1 LNFFFWRTELLPAEI
16 ADCNKTEADYP
27 RESTIAQL
35 FEQQV
40 ARTPDAVAVVSA
52 GRGLTYRELDQRSH
66 QLARHLQQLDVH
78 TETLVGI
85 AVERSVEMMVGL
97 LAILKAGGAYVPMDP
112 SYPAKRIALMI
123 EDSDAPVI
131 LATERTRSCLG
142 NTSRQIVSIDG
153 AADADAIAGNGA
165 HPVSSTATGQNLAYV
180 IYTSGSTGKPKGVM
194 IEHHNVV
201 NFFTGMDR
209 AIGAEPG
216 VWLAVTSISFDISV
230 LELFWTLTRGFQV
243 IIHGDEGTQTIPDE
257 IRKYGV
263 THMQSTP
270 SLARMVAVN
279 PDGLASLGR
288 LKKLFLGGEALPP
301 SLIRQLRQ
309 EFHGE
314 MHNMYGPT
322 ETTIWSTTFPIT
334 EDSDS
339 IPIGKPI
346 ANTQVYVLDS
356 GLQPVAAGAP
366 GDLYIGGD
374 GVVRGYWQ
382 RPELTAE
389 KFLSDPFR
397 PGNRMYRTGD
407 IARFLPG
414 GDLEF
419 LGRADFQLKLR
430 GFRIEIGEIEAALEN
445 QAGVRQAAVVA
456 REFKSRS
463 QTQTQTQTEDKR
475 LVAYVVPKSGTE
487 LKVADLRA
495 ALAATLPEYM
505 VPSNF
510 VFLDSFPLT
519 ANGKIDRNA
528 LPHPSTLE
536 NETSAASEMPR
547 NELEGAIGQA
557 WKDALG
563 VDSVGLDEN
572 FFDLGAHSLMVAEV
586 HMQLQQLLDRELSL
600 VDLFQFPTVTAL
612 ANHLKG
618 EETAPQVSS
627 RAARRLAAR
636 QQQAQRT

>member
-1 LNFFFWRTELLPAEI
+1 LLRAEI
-16 ADCNKTEADYP
+16 ADCDRTETAYS

-35 FEQQV
+35 FERQA

-52 GRGLTYRELDQRSH
+52 GRGLSYRDLDHRSN
-66 QLARHLQQLDVH
+66 QLARHLQQFGVQR
-78 TETLVGI
+78 ETLVGI

-112 SYPAKRIALMI
+112 SYPVQRIALMV
-123 EDSDAPVI
+123 EDSEAPVI
-131 LATERTRSCLG
+131 LATERTRPRLG
-142 NTSRQIVSIDG
+142 KTARPIVSIDG
-153 AADADAIAGNGA
+153 DADAIARNGT
-165 HPVSSTATGQNLAYV
+165 HPVSSTASGQNLAYV

-201 NFFTGMDR
+201 NFFIGMDR
-209 AIGAEPG
+209 AIGADPG

-270 SLARMVAVN
+270 SLARMIAVN
-279 PDGLASLGR
+279 PDGLAALGR

-301 SLIRQLRQ
+301 SLIRQLHQ
-309 EFHGE
+309 EFRGE

-322 ETTIWSTTFPIT
+322 ETTIWSTTFRIT
-334 EDSDS
+334 GDSDS

-356 GLQPVAAGAP
+356 GLQPVAAGEA
-366 GDLYIGGD
+366 GVLYIGGD

-382 RPELTAE
+382 RPDLTAE
-389 KFLSDPFR
+389 KFLADPFL

-407 IARFLPG
+407 IARFLPDG
-414 GDLEF
+414 NLEF
-419 LGRADFQLKLR
+419 LGRTDFQLKLR
-430 GFRIEIGEIEAALEN
+430 GFRIEIGEIEATLEK
-445 QAGVRQAAVVA
+445 QAGVGQAVVVA
-456 REFKSRS
+456 REFKSRV
-463 QTQTQTQTEDKR
+463 QAEDKR
-475 LVAYVVPKSGTE
+475 LVAYVVPKPGTKLE
-487 LKVADLRA
+487 VADLRA

-505 VPSNF
+505 VPSSF
-510 VFLDSFPLT
+510 VLVDSLPLT

-528 LPHPSTLE
+528 LPSPSTLE
-536 NETSAASEMPR
+536 NESAPAPEPPR
-547 NELEGAIGQA
+547 NELERVVAQA
-557 WKDALG
+557 WTDVLG
-563 VDSVGLDEN
+563 VDRVGLNEN

-586 HMQLQQLLDRELSL
+586 HIQLQQLLGRELSL
-600 VDLFQFPTVTAL
+600 VDLFQFPTVAAL
-612 ANHLKG
+612 AKHLNG
-618 EETAPQVSS
+618 EEAAPRVSS
-627 RAARRLAAR
+627 RAERRLAAR
-636 QQQAQRT
+636 QQREQRT

>member
-1 LNFFFWRTELLPAEI
+1 LLPAETT
-16 ADCNKTEADYP
+16 DCNKTEVDYP
-27 RESTIAQL
+27 RENTIAQL

-52 GRGLTYRELDQRSH
+52 GRSLTYRELDQRSN
-66 QLARHLQQLDVH
+66 QLARHLQQLGVRPDR
-78 TETLVGI
+78 LVGI

-112 SYPAKRIALMI
+112 SYPVQRIALMI
-123 EDSDAPVI
+123 EDSEAQVI
-131 LATERTRSCLG
+131 LATESTRSRLG
-142 NTSRQIVSIDG
+142 KSARRVVSIDR
-153 AADADAIAGNGA
+153 DAEAIAGNGT
-165 HPVSSTATGQNLAYV
+165 HPVSSAASGQNLAYV

-194 IEHHNVV
+194 IEHRNAV

-209 AIGAEPG
+209 AIGSDPG

-243 IIHGDEGTQTIPDE
+243 IIHGDEGTQTIPGE
-257 IRKYGV
+257 IRNYGV

-279 PDGLASLGR
+279 PDGLAALGR

-309 EFHGE
+309 EFRGE

-334 EDSDS
+334 GDSDS
-339 IPIGKPI
+339 ISIGKPI

-356 GLQPVAAGAP
+356 ELRPVAAGEA

-374 GVVRGYWQ
+374 GVVRGYWR
-382 RPELTAE
+382 RPDLTAE
-389 KFLSDPFR
+389 RFLSDPFR
-397 PGNRMYRTGD
+397 PGNRVYCTGD
-407 IARFLPG
+407 IARFLPDG
-414 GDLEF
+414 NLEF
-419 LGRADFQLKLR
+419 LGRADFQVKLR
-430 GFRIEIGEIEAALEN
+430 GFRIEIGEIEAALEH
-445 QAGVRQAAVVA
+445 QAGVGQAAVVA
-456 REFKSRS
+456 REFKP
-463 QTQTQTQTEDKR
+463 EDKR
-475 LVAYVVPKSGTE
+475 LVAYVVPKPGTE
-487 LKVADLRA
+487 LEIADLRA

-510 VFLDSFPLT
+510 VFLDSLPLT
-519 ANGKIDRNA
+519 ANGKIDRSA
-528 LPHPSTLE
+528 LPNLSTLE
-536 NETSAASEMPR
+536 NESGTAPEPPR
-547 NELEGAIGQA
+547 NELERVIAEA

-563 VDSVGLDEN
+563 VDRVGLNEN

-586 HMQLQQLLDRELSL
+586 HIQLQQLLGRELSL

-612 ANHLKG
+612 AKHLNG
-618 EETAPQVSS
+618 EEAAPRVSS
-627 RAARRLAAR
+627 RAERRLAAR
-636 QQQAQRT
+636 QQRTQ

>member
-1 LNFFFWRTELLPAEI
+1 LLPAET
-16 ADCNKTEADYP
+16 AECNKTEADYT

-52 GRGLTYRELDQRSH
+52 GRSLSYRELDQRSN
-66 QLARHLQQLDVH
+66 QLARHLQRLGVRR
-78 TETLVGI
+78 ETLVGI

-112 SYPAKRIALMI
+112 SYPAQRIALMI
-123 EDSDAPVI
+123 EDSEAPVI

-142 NTSRQIVSIDG
+142 KTSRHIVSIDG
-153 AADADAIAGNGA
+153 DADAIAGNDT
-165 HPVSSTATGQNLAYV
+165 HSVPSTATGQNLAYV

-194 IEHHNVV
+194 IEQSNVI

-209 AIGAEPG
+209 AIGSDPG

-243 IIHGDEGTQTIPDE
+243 IIHGDEGTQTIPGE
-257 IRKYGV
+257 IRKYSV

-270 SLARMVAVN
+270 SLARMIAVN

-288 LKKLFLGGEALPP
+288 LKKLFLGGEAMPP

-322 ETTIWSTTFPIT
+322 ETTIWSTTFQIT
-334 EDSDS
+334 RDPDR

-356 GLQPVAAGAP
+356 GLLPVAAGEA

-382 RPELTAE
+382 RPDLTVE
-389 KFLSDPFR
+389 RFLGDPFR

-407 IARFLPG
+407 IARFLPDG
-414 GDLEF
+414 NLEF
-419 LGRADFQLKLR
+419 LGRADFQVKLR

-445 QAGVRQAAVVA
+445 QAGVGQAAVVA
-456 REFKSRS
+456 REFKSRI
-463 QTQTQTQTEDKR
+463 QTQNEDKR
-475 LVAYVVPKSGTE
+475 LVAYVVPKLGTALE
-487 LKVADLRA
+487 IAALRA

-510 VFLDSFPLT
+510 VVLDSFPLT
-519 ANGKIDRNA
+519 ANGKVDRNA
-528 LPHPSTLE
+528 LPDPSTLE
-536 NETSAASEMPR
+536 NESGKVPELPR
-547 NELEGAIGQA
+547 NELERIIVEA
-557 WKDALG
+557 WEDALG
-563 VDSVGLDEN
+563 VDGVGLNEN
-572 FFDLGAHSLMVAEV
+572 FFDLGAHSLLVAEV
-586 HMQLQQLLDRELSL
+586 HMQLQQQLGRELSL

-612 ANHLKG
+612 ANHLNG
-618 EETAPQVSS
+618 EEVAPRVSS
-627 RAARRLAAR
+627 RAEQRLAAR
-636 QQQAQRT
+636 QQRGQRL